1 MNGTL
6 YVKTLGG
13 FSLTYTSPDGPVGEL
28 GEQDSGSWRQWAFLQ
43 YLCVCHRR
51 KVPQEEIIDILWS
64 DADVNDPA
72 NTLKTLLHRA
82 RLTLERL
89 GFADGKKALL
99 YRRGVYSWDPEL
111 AIQVDTEEFDEL
123 RARFDAGR
131 DTEEGLA
138 AARRALALYEGDFLP
153 RAAASPWAL
162 SPRTYY
168 HSSYIRLCCD
178 AAAAL
183 QSLNRVGEAI
193 ELCRLATALDPYD
206 ETCQLFMM
214 RLLSASGGKQAVAQY
229 YSDVSTLLM
238 SQLGVAPSEEMT
250 ALYHELS
257 GPEEAQELDLRTIR
271 TLVLGDDGAGKGAF
285 YCEYFVFQN
294 ICRLLARTTSR
305 TGQIVQLGV
314 ITLFARKGSRLSA
327 AQRTDAM
334 QELKDAILENL
345 RSGDIF
351 TQFSPTQYLLLL
363 PTASHENGS
372 MAVDR
377 VLSAYAETP
386 GGVCTVPQFSLLPA
400 LNLDRGPSVPGFR
413 PMAARGGP

>member
-1 MNGTL
+1 MALNQTL

-13 FSLTYTSPDGPVGEL
+13 FSLTYTPPDGREREIGER
-28 GEQDSGSWRQWAFLQ
+28 DSGSWRQWAFLQ

-51 KVPQEEIIDILWS
+51 SVPQEEIVDILWS
-64 DADVNDPA
+64 DADINDPA

-82 RLTLERL
+82 RQTLERL
-89 GFADGKKALL
+89 GFPDGKKTLL

-111 AIQVDTEEFDEL
+111 TILVDTEEFDDL

-131 DTEEGLA
+131 GTEEGLA
-138 AARRALALYEGDFLP
+138 AARKALALYEGDFLP

-168 HSSYIRLCCD
+168 HSGYIRLCCD
-178 AAAAL
+178 ATNAL
-183 QSLNRVGEAI
+183 WGLERVGEAI

-206 ETCQLFMM
+206 EASQLLMM

-238 SQLGVAPSEEMT
+238 SQLGVSPSEEMT
-250 ALYHELS
+250 ALYHELN
-257 GPEEAQELDLRTIR
+257 GPEESQELDLRTIR
-271 TLVLGDDGAGKGAF
+271 ALVLGDDGTGSGAF

-314 ITLFARKGSRLSA
+314 ITLFARKGSRLTVSRRA
-327 AQRTDAM
+327 DAM
-334 QELKDAILENL
+334 QELKDAILANL

-377 VLSAYAETP
+377 VLKAYAGTP
-386 GGVCTVPQFSLLPA
+386 SGAGITPQFSLLPA
-400 LNLDRGPSVPGFR
+400 LNLERRGLSAPGFR
-413 PMAARGGP
+413 PLKA

>member
-1 MNGTL
+1 MNQTL

-13 FSLTYTSPDGPVGEL
+13 FSLTYTPPDGREREIGER
-28 GEQDSGSWRQWAFLQ
+28 DSGSWRQWAFLQ

-51 KVPQEEIIDILWS
+51 SVPQEEIVDILWS

-82 RLTLERL
+82 RQTLERL
-89 GFADGKKALL
+89 GFPDGKKALL

-111 AIQVDTEEFDEL
+111 TILVDTEEFDDL

-131 DTEEGLA
+131 GTEEGLA
-138 AARRALALYEGDFLP
+138 AARKALALYEGDFLP

-178 AAAAL
+178 AANAL
-183 QSLNRVGEAI
+183 WELDRPGEAI

-206 ETCQLFMM
+206 EASQLLMM

-238 SQLGVAPSEEMT
+238 SQLGVSPSEEMT
-250 ALYHELS
+250 ALYHELN
-257 GPEEAQELDLRTIR
+257 GPEESQELDLRTIR
-271 TLVLGDDGAGKGAF
+271 ALVLGDDGTGSGAF

-314 ITLFARKGSRLSA
+314 ITLFARKGSRLTVSRRA
-327 AQRTDAM
+327 DAM
-334 QELKDAILENL
+334 QELKDAILANL

-377 VLSAYAETP
+377 VLKAYAGTP
-386 GGVCTVPQFSLLPA
+386 SGAGITPQFSLLPA
-400 LNLDRGPSVPGFR
+400 LNLERRGLSAPGFR
-413 PMAARGGP
+413 PLKA